1 MKTVTAALI
10 ILNKKIL
17 IARRA
22 SNVPYSGFYEF
33 PGGKVEE
40 NETHEEALNRELNEE
55 LGINCSIEN
64 FFTEIKWGGFLLKSY
79 FVDMNEEDV
88 SKMEKRVHDDFQW
101 VNLENYTEYKLLPAD
116 VEIMEMLKDSSK
128 SWLVCNPINLMPPK
142 TNFLS

>member
-40 NETHEEALNRELNEE
+40 NETPEEALDRELNEE

-79 FVDMNEEDV
+79 FVNMNKEDV

-116 VEIMEMLKDSSK
+116 VEIMEMLKQSFYHH
-128 SWLVCNPINLMPPK
+128 L
-142 TNFLS
+142 F